1 MARACLFLGNCSNFN
16 FCEGLPS
23 AACEN
28 ERKAASLPGS
38 SAHRQL
44 RYRCP
49 RTMQDCESAM
59 MDGPNSLLHHP
70 VTKAQAAACSSAR
83 CNARTLFIIT
93 LAADAPGPGSSPI
106 AGILQQQNATP

>member
-23 AACEN
+23 EACEN

-59 MDGPNSLLHHP
+59 TGPIPSSIIP
-70 VTKAQAAACSSAR
+70 SPKAQAAACSSAR